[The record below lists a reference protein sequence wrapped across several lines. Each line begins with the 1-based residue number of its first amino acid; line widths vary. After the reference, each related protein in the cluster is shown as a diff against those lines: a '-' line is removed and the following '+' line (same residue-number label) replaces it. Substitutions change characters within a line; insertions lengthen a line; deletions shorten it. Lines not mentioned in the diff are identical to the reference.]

1 MAVSRRW
8 PARSPCRRDEG
19 VKCWTVERL
28 ESFYDQ
34 MERSAV
40 ELDSIRGSLLSVTA
54 STDVVN
60 QQRLAGDVRAL
71 RDDLG
76 TLAEGMSA
84 TFEERAP

>member
-1 MAVSRRW
+1 
-8 PARSPCRRDEG
+8 
-19 VKCWTVERL
+19 
-28 ESFYDQ
+28 

>member
-1 MAVSRRW
+1 MEAQ
-8 PARSPCRRDEG
+8 
-19 VKCWTVERL
+19 L

-34 MERSAV
+34 MERNAV
-40 ELDSIRGSLLSVTA
+40 ELDSIRGSLLSVSA

>member
-1 MAVSRRW
+1 
-8 PARSPCRRDEG
+8 
-19 VKCWTVERL
+19 
-28 ESFYDQ
+28 

-71 RDDLG
+71 RDELG